1 MPPAWSPMAA
11 TTRGWESLFFG
22 GSSSLVR
29 AFFLF
34 PAFRGQVHPQGE
46 LPVLDAVGDLGV
58 AGHLFQKKLFSRQHR
73 GPGGSGEA
81 MTSWGVQH
89 RTDPRR
95 GGGHSPPPPNPNSAH
110 TAVPSSAQNGKGT
123 TG

>member
-1 MPPAWSPMAA
+1 MPPAWGPMAA

-34 PAFRGQVHPQGE
+34 PAFRGQVHPQRE